1 MSEDV
6 ERVARETCPE
16 GPGHK
21 HDPSRNISCD
31 WSLRHTREVIS
42 HLTPAPDDG
51 EFDRWLAEH
60 DREVAESIAAW
71 VDSGPR
77 RQFAAWASR
86 EVVKEEF
93 LNHAEIAE
101 AIRGGE
107 YAAPAND

>member
-1 MSEDV
+1 MDEYTPRIGDI
-6 ERVARETCPE
+6 RRAWFHAR
-16 GPGHK
+16 
-21 HDPSRNISCD
+21 
-31 WSLRHTREVIS
+31 LRENPYPLMDTDNN
-42 HLTPAPDDG
+42 PFDD

-71 VDSGPR
+71 ADSGPR
-77 RQFAAWASR
+77 RQFAAWASH

-107 YAAPAND
+107 YAASPND